1 MAQFDVYRNPDSR
14 SRRTIPY
21 LLAVQSDLLLDLA
34 TCAVVP
40 LVDVAHFG
48 KPATR
53 LNPVFTI
60 EKIRVVMSTAEIAG
74 VPQRILRHVSGSL
87 AAQRDAI
94 VAAIDFLIL
103 GF

>member
-1 MAQFDVYRNPDSR
+1 MAQFDVHRNPDAR
-14 SRRTIPY
+14 SRRIIPY
-21 LLAVQSDLLLDLA
+21 LLVVQSDLLSDLT

-40 LVDVAHFG
+40 LVDAAHFG

-53 LNPVFTI
+53 LNPVFDI
-60 EKIRVVMSTAEIAG
+60 EKARVVMSTAEIAG
-74 VPQRILRHVSGSL
+74 VPRRALGRLAGSL
-87 AAQRDAI
+87 APQRDAI